1 MDLPDLM
8 ESVPQLLIC
17 IPMRTL
23 KSLRAS
29 CRRCRRAVERSI
41 TGVAIELPERKF
53 EVAYAKML
61 ASGRWTGLKRLRLTQ
76 FRDGGVVQSLCQVS
90 WPLLQILVLAEFRA
104 FYVPFPKVITPA
116 SWPSLT
122 SLIIVNVALAGKAAA
137 EYLTSTSLPKLQ
149 SLTLHIARLEA
160 SALAQLVNGQWPCL
174 TQLDLSC
181 NNFPTSALAQFKK
194 ASWPLLEWLN
204 LQGTLGAETQ
214 MPLASS
220 DAIAAAQQQGYHDL
234 AQCQWP
240 RLVHLNLD
248 SCNLN
253 PQNMRELCRAPWSFL
268 ADLNLTS
275 SCLAKEALS
284 HLVKAEWLHLS
295 SLHMNFADLD
305 CQAMQRFAQ
314 GQWPCLRYL
323 NLCGNNLDVRAL
335 DVLFTVDLPVVSVID
350 ISRNYLGPDWVVR
363 LADGN
368 FLSLVDLEQGVHP
381 VWLQKRWPNLMQICA
396 TDCMT
401 TFDD

>member
-1 MDLPDLM
+1 MDLLNLM

-23 KSLRAS
+23 KPLRAS

-41 TGVAIELPERKF
+41 TGVAIELLERKS
-53 EVAYAKML
+53 EVAYAKLL
-61 ASGRWTGLKRLRLTQ
+61 ASGRWTGLKRLRLVQ
-76 FRDGGVVQSLCQVS
+76 FRDGGVIQSLCQVS

-104 FYVPFPKVITPA
+104 SDVRFPKVSTPA

-122 SLIIVNVALAGKAAA
+122 SLIIVNVALAGETAA

-149 SLTLHIARLEA
+149 SLTLHLARLEV
-160 SALAQLVNGQWPCL
+160 SALTQLVKGQWPCL
-174 TQLDLSC
+174 THLDLSC
-181 NNFPTSALAQFKK
+181 NDFPTSALAQFKK
-194 ASWPLLEWLN
+194 ASWPLLEWLD
-204 LQGTLGAETQ
+204 LQGALVAEDK
-214 MPLASS
+214 MLLSS
-220 DAIAAAQQQGYHDL
+220 SEAIAAAQQKAFHDL
-234 AQCQWP
+234 AQSQWP

-253 PQNMRELCRAPWSFL
+253 PQNMRELCQAPWSCL

-305 CQAMQRFAQ
+305 CQAMQHFAQ

-323 NLCGNNLDVRAL
+323 NQCGNNLDVHAL
-335 DVLFTVDLPVVSVID
+335 DILFTVDLPVVSVID
-350 ISRNYLGPDWVVR
+350 ISRNYLGPHRIVR
-363 LADGN
+363 LADGKY
-368 FLSLVDLEQGVHP
+368 LPLAALEQGVHP
-381 VWLQKRWPNLMQICA
+381 SWLQKRWPNLMQICA
-396 TDCMT
+396 IDCMT
-401 TFDD
+401 KFND